1 MKRIKNFNLSWIL
14 SSLVFV
20 FAFTS
25 CNEDDGSNGS
35 GTPPVVESVSPTLG
49 ENSEV
54 IPLEPTLIG
63 YANNTYLIQGSGFS
77 TLEKVYFNDFDTNFN
92 PNFVTDNSIFITI
105 NRDTPYENASNKLK
119 LVTKFG
125 TTEYDFTVAPPAPGV
140 HSFNPIN
147 AADGEQIIIYGS
159 FFLNPVVMVG
169 DVEAEVVSNSLT
181 EITAILPAGSL
192 NKKVSISTIS
202 GTVEYGTA
210 VGTALFDDVFYS
222 PWTIE
227 SWNNHE
233 FLTDF
238 TQSNQGLTFI
248 AKEMNGFD
256 NIQGN
261 WAWNDQLSNYTGI
274 KFAVKSSEAG
284 KLKLVFNGDW
294 GESRLFDTTTEWQ
307 EFTYTWAEL
316 GNPAALQ
323 NISFQEFSGAT
334 KTYYFDNITFTVD

>member
-1 MKRIKNFNLSWIL
+1 
-14 SSLVFV
+14 
-20 FAFTS
+20 
-25 CNEDDGSNGS
+25 
-35 GTPPVVESVSPTLG
+35 
-49 ENSEV
+49 
-54 IPLEPTLIG
+54 
-63 YANNTYLIQGSGFS
+63 
-77 TLEKVYFNDFDTNFN
+77 
-92 PNFVTDNSIFITI
+92 
-105 NRDTPYENASNKLK
+105 
-119 LVTKFG
+119 
-125 TTEYDFTVAPPAPGV
+125 
-140 HSFNPIN
+140 
-147 AADGEQIIIYGS
+147 
-159 FFLNPVVMVG
+159 MVG

-181 EITAILPAGSL
+181 EITAILPTGSL
-192 NKKVSISTIS
+192 NKKVSVSTIS
-202 GTVEYGTA
+202 GTVVYGTA
-210 VGTALFDDVFYS
+210 VGTALFDDVFYA

-238 TQSNQGLTFI
+238 TQANQGVTFI
-248 AKEMNGFD
+248 AKEMNGWD

-261 WAWNDQLSNYTGI
+261 WAWNDQLANYTGI